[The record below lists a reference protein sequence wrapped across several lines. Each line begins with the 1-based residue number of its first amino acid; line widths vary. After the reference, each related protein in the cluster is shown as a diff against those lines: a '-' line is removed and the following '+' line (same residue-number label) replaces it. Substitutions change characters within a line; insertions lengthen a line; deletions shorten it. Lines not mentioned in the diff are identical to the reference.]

1 MPPNK
6 DLLGKNIIFINSGG
20 KKKKFTLE
28 KAKSLGLNIILV
40 NQKLDTNK
48 KLIDHFI
55 EADTYNHK
63 EVIEKLK
70 IFQKNNPEIK
80 FDGAITFWEDDI
92 PILAKVCEEFKLSGN
107 SVETS
112 IRTRNKYEMRKRLAE
127 TNLGNPVFHMI
138 KNKNDLKKA
147 MEEIGFPAVM
157 KPAWGADSEF
167 VILVRNEEEAKNTLD
182 YFQKNCNEKFNPI
195 FKYNNGTFLYEEY
208 MDGMEISLECFS
220 QYGIPHV
227 IGINEKQPIKPPYF
241 VEYGDIAPA
250 RLDSSVEPE
259 AIKLAESA
267 LIALGVQNSL
277 AHIEVKITS
286 TGPKIVEVGS
296 RMGGDDIYTNV
307 KNVWDTDMVEIG
319 IRVACGIKTNYRKT
333 PSKGCIICRYFIP
346 SHSGIITNIEGV
358 KEAQQMKNVLQ
369 LIITKDVGDAIL
381 VPPEGFENA
390 GWAVV
395 QGRTYQEAETLMN
408 KVMSKIEINVTRFH
422 KDSSLGKTT
431 RESSLSSASI
441 VREQIIK
448 ASKIEKLRI
457 VDKNK
462 IKKLHIGIVANSTIP
477 IYSENEKKFF
487 TGENIKNILE
497 AKGYNVTLFDVGES
511 TLPIEKIQGSNLDFV
526 MNLCE
531 AIYNSPLLK
540 SHSAALFDMLQL
552 PYTGSNPGT
561 LSLSLDKIKVKKI
574 LEYHDI
580 PTPDWDYVESMDD
593 AISNELE
600 YPLIVKPANS
610 DNFFGIN
617 NQSVVTNEKDL
628 KKQLRIIIEDFK
640 RPALIEEYIEGTE
653 IDVSLIGNEE
663 DVEVLP
669 LVRSTFDKVPKDHW
683 HIYSSDLWDEENKH
697 ILDKIK
703 VEKPAKINKKLETL
717 ISEMA
722 LDVYNIFDCH
732 DYGKIEFR
740 VDKEG
745 NPYVIEL
752 NPNPQLEKDNF
763 IAISAK
769 LAGYSYEDL
778 IEKILWLAIQRYKDK
793 PPFYHL
799 QF

>member
-1 MPPNK
+1 MPQK
-6 DLLGKNIIFINSGG
+6 KELLGKNIIFINSGG

-28 KAKSLGLNIILV
+28 KAKNLGVNIILV

-48 KLIDHFI
+48 KLIDYFI

-70 IFQKNNPEIK
+70 LFQKNNPEIK

-92 PILAKVCEEFKLSGN
+92 PILAKVCEEFKLTGN
-107 SVETS
+107 NYETS

-127 TNLGNPVFHMI
+127 TGLGNPRFHLV

-157 KPAWGADSEF
+157 KPIWGADSEF
-167 VILVRNEEEAKNTLD
+167 VVLIRNSEEAKNTLD
-182 YFQKNCNEKFNPI
+182 YLQKNCNEQFNPI
-195 FKYNNGTFLYEEY
+195 FKYNNGNFLYEEY
-208 MDGMEISLECFS
+208 MDGMEISLECFI

-227 IGINEKQPIKPPYF
+227 IGINEKQPMKPPYF
-241 VEYGDIAPA
+241 VECGDISPA
-250 RLDSSVEPE
+250 RLEVKAEPE
-259 AIKLAESA
+259 VVKLAESA

-277 AHIEVKITS
+277 AHIEIKITS
-286 TGPKIVEVGS
+286 TGAKIVEVGS
-296 RMGGDDIYTNV
+296 RMGGDDLYMYV
-307 KNVWDTDMVEIG
+307 KNIWDTDMVEIG
-319 IRVACGIKTNYRKT
+319 LRIACGLDANYIRKQA
-333 PSKGCIICRYFIP
+333 KGCMVCKYFIP
-346 SHSGIITNIEGV
+346 NHSGIIANIEGM
-358 KEAQQMKNVLQ
+358 KEAQKTKNISRL
-369 LIITKDVGDAIL
+369 LITKDVGDAIL
-381 VPPEGFENA
+381 VPPEGFETA
-390 GWAVV
+390 GWIVAK
-395 QGRTYQEAETLMN
+395 GRNYQEADALMN
-408 KVMSKIEINVTRFH
+408 RTINKIEMNVIKFH

-431 RESSLSSASI
+431 RQSSLSSASI

-477 IYSENEKKFF
+477 IYSETAKKFF
-487 TGENIKNILE
+487 TGEYIKDILE
-497 AKGYNVTLFDVGES
+497 SKGYNITLFDIGES
-511 TLPIEKIQGSNLDFV
+511 TLPIENIKRANLDLV

-531 AIYNSPLLK
+531 AIYDSPLLK

-580 PTPDWDYVESMDD
+580 PTPDWDYIESMDD
-593 AISNELE
+593 EISDELE

-628 KKQLRIIIEDFK
+628 KKQLRIIIEEFK

-663 DVEVLP
+663 EVEVLP
-669 LVRSTFDKVPKDHW
+669 LIRSTFDKMSKDHW
-683 HIYSSDLWDEENKH
+683 HIYSSDLWDDKNKH
-697 ILDKIK
+697 ILDTIK

-752 NPNPQLEKDNF
+752 NPNPPIEKDNF

-778 IEKILWLAIQRYKDK
+778 IEKILWMTIQRYKDK